1 MSIRWPV
8 TATHHA
14 FDYVL
19 SRVPLATIGTRLDSP
34 VNRKPLKGS
43 TIKVVESIAASE
55 TDGNIVRLSH
65 AAIQPIAAEDVAT
78 AVTRTAISRPVNRIT
93 GIAGPEQFGMDDF
106 IRTGLA
112 THEDHARW

>member
-78 AVTRTAISRPVNRIT
+78 AVTRDQPSGQQDHRNRRT
-93 GIAGPEQFGMDDF
+93 EQFGMDDF